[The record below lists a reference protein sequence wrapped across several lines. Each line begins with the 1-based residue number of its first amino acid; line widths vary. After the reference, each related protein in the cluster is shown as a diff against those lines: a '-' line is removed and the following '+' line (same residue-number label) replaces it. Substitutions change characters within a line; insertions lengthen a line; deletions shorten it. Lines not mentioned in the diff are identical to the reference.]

1 VIVVLVMIVTVIV
14 TVIVAVIV
22 AMIAVIITMFVSM
35 VAVIVPMVFTIVRN
49 VSIGVPVVPDE
60 VDRLT
65 AGIVLAAVMTP
76 IALIAR
82 LHMQIDRRRQHA
94 ALNAYA
100 HDGRAIDE
108 AGRRRV
114 ADIHASVKA
123 GIAQADGGRDLC
135 ERCAADCQRCKAHG
149 EK

>member
-1 VIVVLVMIVTVIV
+1 MIVTVIV
-14 TVIVAVIV
+14 
-22 AMIAVIITMFVSM
+22 AMIVPM
-35 VAVIVPMVFTIVRN
+35 VAVIVPMFDTMVFTIVGN

-76 IALIAR
+76 ISLIAW

-94 ALNAYA
+94 ALNAYS

-149 EK
+149 EE